1 MADAQSV
8 PDCLTI
14 EEAARVLRMGRTTAY
29 EQARVY
35 RETDGKAGVL
45 NFAVGACFRVP
56 TAALERTLGRSVT
69 RVPEPKRL
77 WASGPESKPVERPLR
92 VPDRGHGRP
101 IRFRPPPLIGS
112 ACQRWEE
119 LSAPAVLAG

>member
-1 MADAQSV
+1 MADRHPV

-35 RETDGKAGVL
+35 RETDGRAGL
-45 NFAVGACFRVP
+45 PNFAVGACFRVP
-56 TAALERTLGRSVT
+56 TAALERMLGRSVS

-77 WASGPESKPVERPLR
+77 TASGPEPKPVEHPTERKGGEVRQLRARQRPAGSNSGQPAL
-92 VPDRGHGRP
+92 
-101 IRFRPPPLIGS
+101 PL
-112 ACQRWEE
+112 
-119 LSAPAVLAG
+119 